1 MYFVDLYWVS
11 CIKISVFLLVA
22 CYLVLSTMSNGFVGT
37 IGDILTAV
45 AVLFGAMGYLW
56 LLP

>member
-1 MYFVDLYWVS
+1 
-11 CIKISVFLLVA
+11 
-22 CYLVLSTMSNGFVGT
+22 VLNGFVGT

-45 AVLFGAMGYLW
+45 PGLFGAMGYLW